1 MATNVARFI
10 NALEVDVD
18 CGVVEAGVGVVVVG
32 EGLVASAIEEVEVVG
47 WAEFVEAGVE
57 VGAEVEVEAE
67 VEDDVESAGGIT

>member
-1 MATNVARFI
+1 M
-10 NALEVDVD
+10 
-18 CGVVEAGVGVVVVG
+18 
-32 EGLVASAIEEVEVVG
+32 ASAIEEVEVVG